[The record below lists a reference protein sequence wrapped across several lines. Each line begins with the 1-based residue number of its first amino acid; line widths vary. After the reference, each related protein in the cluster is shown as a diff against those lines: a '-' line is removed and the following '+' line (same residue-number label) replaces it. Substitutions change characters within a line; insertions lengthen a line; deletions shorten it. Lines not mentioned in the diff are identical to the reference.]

1 MCLIYSSCGAACL
14 KRPAC
19 RSKTLSATGTG
30 KAANKTTNDHADSYR
45 STYGRTN
52 PARPFPGRAAG
63 LRDHDHD
70 PRRLCGLYMLA
81 MGLLIEACEGGIR
94 KDYVTLSY
102 LFVTGGLAFIA
113 LLFFTITCDH
123 YHVRWLSEPLE
134 LVGRNPMVAY
144 VSNGLAVIPLLQLCH
159 VFPIITGFCTT
170 PLLGFLQGIVLT
182 ALCMLLTAFFTK
194 RQMYWKT

>member
-1 MCLIYSSCGAACL
+1 MIMQTHTEA
-14 KRPAC
+14 P
-19 RSKTLSATGTG
+19 
-30 KAANKTTNDHADSYR
+30 KAAL
-45 STYGRTN
+45 STVLCWLVRGKDRERTYW
-52 PARPFPGRAAG
+52 RK
-63 LRDHDHD
+63 LC
-70 PRRLCGLYMLA
+70 LCGLYMLA

-123 YHVRWLSEPLE
+123 YHIRWLSEPLE

-159 VFPIITGFCTT
+159 VFPIIMGFCTT

>member
-1 MCLIYSSCGAACL
+1 
-14 KRPAC
+14 
-19 RSKTLSATGTG
+19 
-30 KAANKTTNDHADSYR
+30 
-45 STYGRTN
+45 
-52 PARPFPGRAAG
+52 
-63 LRDHDHD
+63 
-70 PRRLCGLYMLA
+70 MLA

-123 YHVRWLSEPLE
+123 YHIRWLSEPLE
-134 LVGRNPMVAY
+134 LVGHNPMVAY